1 MSLPPRL
8 HWQMLSLSGKERLDT
23 HPAWVRHS
31 MIVMTPRPVLG
42 CKTKKCLQPCGASLA
57 VVHSALHT
65 SSTMQHALPQS
76 RTAAACRASLSLAAL
91 HPRAH
96 TACPHSSSMPACE
109 SGGLPA
115 APAAAHCRT
124 AADSTAQ
131 LCRERSRPRTAR
143 SGWPAQEAL
152 CVSKLQG
159 RVHGAASVA
168 GKQDAPCCPS
178 GSRSGR
184 HAWLQQHSL
193 GDLHVPRGICAGMQP
208 AGRSQAGAAAASRAR
223 PPAPAPSRCAAP
235 CRAGA
240 GARAAAARR

>member
-193 GDLHVPRGICAGMQP
+193 SFPMCRV
-208 AGRSQAGAAAASRAR
+208 AS
-223 PPAPAPSRCAAP
+223 APACSRPDAARQALRQPRAPGRLPPHPSRCASP